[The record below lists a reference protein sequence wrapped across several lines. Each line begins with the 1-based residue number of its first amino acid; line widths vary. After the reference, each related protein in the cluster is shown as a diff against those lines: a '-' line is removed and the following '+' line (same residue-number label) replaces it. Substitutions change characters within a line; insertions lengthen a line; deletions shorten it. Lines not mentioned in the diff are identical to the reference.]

1 MSGPKYR
8 FGLVLGMGC
17 WRRIFEKYERKTLQV
32 TALRIFTGGACYCC
46 TKTIDYASGSCY
58 KPFLPGRKL
67 TEARD

>member
-32 TALRIFTGGACYCC
+32 TALKIFTEGACY
-46 TKTIDYASGSCY
+46 TKTTGYASGSYY

-67 TEARD
+67 SEARD